1 MSLWFERTFC
11 LVLEEK
17 TFIVDAYNF
26 PSDQNNS
33 NDNNNKN
40 DQPGSKL
47 LSGRMESGGD
57 IWERSRRRVVAR
69 QERSQ

>member
-1 MSLWFERTFC
+1 MSLWFDRTF
-11 LVLEEK
+11 VLSWKKK
-17 TFIVDAYNF
+17 TFILMRTIF
-26 PSDQNNS
+26 PSDQNNI
-33 NDNNNKN
+33 NDNKN

-69 QERSQ
+69 QQRSQ